1 MIALILSA
9 CLMNDPNVCRDYKIP
24 VDANVDAMTCMA
36 QAQLQFA
43 QWSADHPGW
52 TVKRWHCGPTSEN
65 KI

>member
-9 CLMNDPNVCRDYKIP
+9 CLMKDPNVCRDYKIQ